1 MTLTDLEN
9 KLLCKFWKCL
19 AIIIL
24 ILCCGFIHEQCV
36 NRYTYNKEYWRFQ
49 NNSFKTL
56 IKGSDKDKLYVI
68 NYLLEDD
75 GFRTGMMI
83 GIYMITYVIAMV
95 HNNTVYVNVPR
106 CMGFLNYKLNFTE
119 LYDFLI
125 YNLIFNSMLTFLI
138 LAITIQIMHS
148 TIPYIPFYTLLCTT
162 IFLNVFNKLFKIM
175 FLKENKV
182 EWNIFLKKTE

>member
-1 MTLTDLEN
+1 MTLTDLEI
-9 KLLCKFWKCL
+9 KLLCKFCKCFTVV
-19 AIIIL
+19 IIL
-24 ILCCGFIHEQCV
+24 TGCGFIHHQYV
-36 NRYTYNKEYWRFQ
+36 NRYTYSKEYWRFQ

-56 IKGSDKDKLYVI
+56 LKGSDKDKLYII

-75 GFRTGMMI
+75 GFRSEMMI

-106 CMGFLNYKLNFTE
+106 YMGFLNYKLNFTE

-125 YNLIFNSMLTFLI
+125 YNLIFNSMITFPI
-138 LAITIQIMHS
+138 IAITIQLIQSIM
-148 TIPYIPFYTLLCTT
+148 PYVPFYTLICTT
-162 IFLNVFNKLFKIM
+162 IFLNVCNKLFKIM

-182 EWNIFLKKTE
+182 EWKIFTKKTV